1 MASIQVGSTHSTRR
15 PLDSELPLV
24 PFIDLLLCCV
34 MFLLVTAVWN
44 RMAAVE
50 VATPAPGPAAPTALR
65 PALTLSL
72 RADGWLLVTAE
83 GARFPMAAGDVLA
96 LTAQLATLPRSELRL
111 ATDDGVPYE
120 VVVSAIDAALAAG
133 VSDVSVV
140 GDGAL

>member
-1 MASIQVGSTHSTRR
+1 MASIQVGGTHGGRR

-44 RMAAVE
+44 QLAAVQ
-50 VATPAPGPAAPTALR
+50 VTAPAPGPSAPVVAA

-72 RADGWLLVTAE
+72 AADGWLLVTAE
-83 GARFPMAAGDVLA
+83 GARFPVAAGDAAA
-96 LTAQLATLPRSELRL
+96 LTAQLTTLPGHELRL

-120 VVVSAIDAALAAG
+120 VVVTAIDAAIAAG
-133 VSDVSVV
+133 ITDVSVV